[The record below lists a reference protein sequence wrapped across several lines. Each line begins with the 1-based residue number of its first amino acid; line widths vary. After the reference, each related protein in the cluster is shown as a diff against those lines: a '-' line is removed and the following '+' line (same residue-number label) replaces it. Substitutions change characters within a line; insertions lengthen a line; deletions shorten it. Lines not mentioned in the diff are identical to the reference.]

1 MKKLFTVI
9 LILPLLFFCGFFK
22 KEKRPFLVL
31 SSGAITTQT
40 TYRIE
45 RNFASGQRINYALI
59 APSGFK
65 KSGVRL
71 QLSKQ
76 DDKTTNWGFSIVKT
90 QDLYLVKGETSYRNY
105 IYLKNPGRYILQFF
119 YLSNKDYPFAH
130 IEFRVQ

>member
-1 MKKLFTVI
+1 ML
-9 LILPLLFFCGFFK
+9 FCGFLK
-22 KEKRPFLVL
+22 KEKKPFLVL

-59 APSGFK
+59 APNGFK

-90 QDLYLVKGETSYRNY
+90 QDLYLVQGETAYRDY

-130 IEFRVQ
+130 IEFKVQ

>member
-1 MKKLFTVI
+1 MKKIFTVI
-9 LILPLLFFCGFFK
+9 LILPLLLFCGFLK
-22 KEKRPFLVL
+22 KEKKPFLVL

-45 RNFASGQRINYALI
+45 RNFVSGQRINYALI

-76 DDKTTNWGFSIVKT
+76 DDKTTNWGFSIEKSEEIFVPKSE
-90 QDLYLVKGETSYRNY
+90 QFYRSYFVPTSSGKY
-105 IYLKNPGRYILQFF
+105 IIQFF
-119 YLSNKDYPFAH
+119 YLNNKRYPFIH
-130 IEFRVQ
+130 KEFFVQ

>member
-1 MKKLFTVI
+1 MKKILI
-9 LILPLLFFCGFFK
+9 ILLILPLFLLCGFL
-22 KEKRPFLVL
+22 KREHKPYLVL
-31 SSGAITTQT
+31 SSGAINTQQT
-40 TYRIE
+40 QRIE
-45 RNFASGQRINYALI
+45 RNFVSGQRINYALI

-90 QDLYLVKGETSYRNY
+90 QDLYLTKGETSYRNY
-105 IYLKNPGRYILQFF
+105 IYLKNSGKYILQFF